1 MSILDAHNPL
11 LLWLFII
18 SNLTIVLAYYAIPI
32 LLFIAL
38 RHHRVGFVLGQK
50 TFWLFAA
57 FIALCGTTQIMEI
70 LVIYR
75 PWFLAQVVIE
85 CVTAAV
91 SLYAAV
97 VLNQRVYQISH
108 EVEVDSPSRYYLH
121 LLIERQ
127 GLSELKRLREIVEQ
141 DKHGPTAA

>member
-32 LLFIAL
+32 LLFITL

-57 FIALCGTTQIMEI
+57 FIGLCGTTQIMEI
-70 LVIYR
+70 VVIYR
-75 PWFLAQVVIE
+75 PWFVAQVVVE
-85 CVTAAV
+85 CVTAV
-91 SLYAAV
+91 ISLYAAV

-108 EVEVDSPSRYYLH
+108 EVVADDSRYYLH
-121 LLIERQ
+121 MLIERQ
-127 GLSELKRLREIVEQ
+127 GLSELKRLKEIIMEQ
-141 DKHGPTAA
+141 DKHDIPTT